1 MDNRNPQR
9 STAGANRLR
18 TRVAPLPGPAIG
30 SRVSDHGICGF
41 GRIQDR
47 VARRDAARRRSGIGG
62 QYGRVLP
69 KGSALLVRVR
79 LPGRK
84 SPFGDRS
91 TRRASDSVGRAGR
104 FKTDAPSH
112 GSTSGDI
119 FIRTL
124 IILPFCQVFRAR
136 TASTDRSGDPLAP
149 SRRPHG
155 RPGLPET
162 PVFRQDPVYEREIA
176 LRTPDYAAPAVRDPR
191 ETPRN
196 GQRGRTSKGATPR
209 PRAMASR
216 FRTPDGRAY
225 PRTPSPPAERAASAA
240 SAFTLARPISVHSG
254 SSSGMDP
261 AFLVKN
267 SFRQL

>member
-18 TRVAPLPGPAIG
+18 TRVAPLPGPATG
-30 SRVSDHGICGF
+30 GRASDHGIGGF
-41 GRIQDR
+41 GRTRAAMPAAMPHDGAAAWAVNTAASSR
-47 VARRDAARRRSGIGG
+47 KGPRSSFAFGSLAVNRRLGIG
-62 QYGRVLP
+62 RP
-69 KGSALLVRVR
+69 A
-79 LPGRK
+79 
-84 SPFGDRS
+84 
-91 TRRASDSVGRAGR
+91 GRAIQW
-104 FKTDAPSH
+104 DARPDSSWTFRRTGPH
-112 GSTSGDI
+112 LTI
-119 FIRTL
+119 FFIRTL

-136 TASTDRSGDPLAP
+136 TAPTDRSGDPLAP
-149 SRRPHG
+149 SRCPHG

-176 LRTPDYAAPAVRDPR
+176 LRTPNTAAPAVRDPR

-196 GQRGRTSKGATPR
+196 ERRGRTSKGAAPR
-209 PRAMASR
+209 PQAMAPR

>member
-1 MDNRNPQR
+1 M
-9 STAGANRLR
+9 
-18 TRVAPLPGPAIG
+18 
-30 SRVSDHGICGF
+30 
-41 GRIQDR
+41 
-47 VARRDAARRRSGIGG
+47 GG
-62 QYGRVLP
+62 QYGRVIP
-69 KGSALLVRVR
+69 QGPALLVRAR

-84 SPFGDRS
+84 TPFGDRS
-91 TRRASDSVGRAGR
+91 TRRASDSVGRAAG
-104 FKTDAPSH
+104 FKLDAPSH

-124 IILPFCQVFRAR
+124 IILPFCQVFRAC
-136 TASTDRSGDPLAP
+136 TAPTDRSGDPLAP
-149 SRRPHG
+149 SRCPHG

-162 PVFRQDPVYEREIA
+162 PIFRQDPVYERESRCGPRIM
-176 LRTPDYAAPAVRDPR
+176 RRPAVRDSR

-196 GQRGRTSKGATPR
+196 EQRGRTSKGAAPR
-209 PRAMASR
+209 PRAMAPR

>member
-1 MDNRNPQR
+1 M
-9 STAGANRLR
+9 
-18 TRVAPLPGPAIG
+18 
-30 SRVSDHGICGF
+30 
-41 GRIQDR
+41 
-47 VARRDAARRRSGIGG
+47 GG
-62 QYGRVLP
+62 QYGRVIP
-69 KGSALLVRVR
+69 QGPAFLVRVR

-91 TRRASDSVGRAGR
+91 TRRASDSVGRVDG
-104 FKTDAPSH
+104 FKLDAPSH
-112 GSTSGDI
+112 GSTSDDF

-136 TASTDRSGDPLAP
+136 TAPTDRSGDPLAP
-149 SRRPHG
+149 SRCPHG

-196 GQRGRTSKGATPR
+196 ERRGRTSKGAAPR
-209 PRAMASR
+209 PRAMAPR